1 MLPPSDVEVGV
12 RVLLNYTSL
21 DDNSR
26 QLRSIL
32 TGVGLSH
39 MLSNWNLQEQ
49 SQAKSKRGI
58 IRGGGQGAAGV
69 CVTLIT
75 A

>member
-1 MLPPSDVEVGV
+1 MLHPSDGEVGV

-39 MLSNWNLQEQ
+39 MLSNWNLKEQ
-49 SQAKSKRGI
+49 SQARVRGKPLEV
-58 IRGGGQGAAGV
+58 GVNTLQGS
-69 CVTLIT
+69 LSP
-75 A
+75 